1 MARPFGEGFGSE
13 TGVILA
19 RPTARALVSGE
30 VSRVGQGVGSE
41 EMKRWYFSTLVF
53 LPPLSTN
60 SVIRIRN
67 RRQSIR
73 ECPSG
78 FVRSRSP
85 VFLLVP
91 STQVARQNVRAGKL
105 AV

>member
-1 MARPFGEGFGSE
+1 MKHAIPSAAAACYYRGPIAPDRLWEFGGMARPFGEGFGSE

-60 SVIRIRN
+60 SVI
-67 RRQSIR
+67 
-73 ECPSG
+73 
-78 FVRSRSP
+78 
-85 VFLLVP
+85 
-91 STQVARQNVRAGKL
+91 
-105 AV
+105 